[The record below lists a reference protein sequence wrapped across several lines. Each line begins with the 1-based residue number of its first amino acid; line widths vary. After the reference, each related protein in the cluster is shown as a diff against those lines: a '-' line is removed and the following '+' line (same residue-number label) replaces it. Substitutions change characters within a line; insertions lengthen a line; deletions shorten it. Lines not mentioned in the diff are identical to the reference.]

1 MGGQNIF
8 DDSWTAKNIRAH
20 GTGPGRIAALTGP
33 TGLQKPKNAK
43 SVPIS
48 AEGHLAGGLR
58 CSTLTEKVE
67 SRFRFE
73 CMLVRTPSTESKT

>member
-1 MGGQNIF
+1 MGGRNIF
-8 DDSWTAKNIRAH
+8 GDSGRAKNIRAL
-20 GTGPGRIAALTGP
+20 GTGPGRIAAVAGP

-48 AEGHLAGGLR
+48 ADEHPAAGRKG
-58 CSTLTEKVE
+58 SSPTEKVE

-73 CMLVRTPSTESKT
+73 CMLVRTPSTESKR